1 MNPML
6 PHTLIQLALAFL
18 MGLGVVAVYAWA
30 RARILASSSFPLTL
44 LLLCVLIAMVTQVI
58 GDNVARAFSLVG
70 ALSIVRFRTVVRDT
84 RDTAYV
90 ILAVIAGMAVGAGNT
105 WIASLGILSVALAE
119 FLFRFRPA
127 IGADISLTLR
137 AAPGMDLDQLLT
149 ESLNQL
155 VRSRRL
161 ESLAQVKQGESIE
174 AHYHLHLAPG
184 VELSSILSALTAIDG
199 IHHVTA
205 SRRSPEET

>member
-1 MNPML
+1 MNPIPSDAL
-6 PHTLIQLALAFL
+6 LRLALAFL
-18 MGLGVVAVYAWA
+18 MGLGVVGVYAWA
-30 RARILASSSFPLTL
+30 RARVLASSSFPLTL

-127 IGADISLTLR
+127 IGTDVNLTLR
-137 AAPGMDLDQLLT
+137 TAPGTDLDQLLAT
-149 ESLNQL
+149 SLNTL
-155 VRSRRL
+155 VRTRHL

-174 AHYHLHLAPG
+174 AQYHLHLAPG
-184 VELSSILSALTAIDG
+184 VDLSHILAALTAIEG

-205 SRRSPEET
+205 SRRSPDEV